1 MIRTKTVIASPQ
13 KDVWRWLM
21 EPANWKLWDNGDL
34 QEVTPDWQAG
44 ATMKWAIG
52 LPSKLASYQE
62 GSVLGIESA
71 YLLSTIGLNSTGP
84 VTTEVEIVEVPLR
97 GASFSDSGAGRITQ
111 LDKKLAKLKQLI
123 ESQDVFLSPLT
134 AEEKLSAGHLPL
146 DVYEIVIREKTPGV
160 PNLVYAAPG
169 PDAFWRLQEQ
179 LAILRK
185 LSVGDIRRLKESVSH
200 VMQADL
206 VARGGRSVS
215 DSLIVAKGGDTQDL
229 VRGAELYSV
238 AARFNP
244 FNDLAL
250 MSCGVALARAGYYR
264 EAVAWISR
272 AHEVNPGNER
282 ISNNL
287 KAIRADAAKIQ
298 ASGAMPGDILGGLP
312 DAVKAE
318 AIPAFDLVWPPAE
331 RPAPAITKEAA
342 TARPQQIT
350 AASYASPWVRFV
362 AFFIDGFIL
371 LIASA
376 PLQAIAAP
384 RGSAARNPATRPG
397 WVLAVFVLWW
407 FYSAFMESSA
417 RGATLGKRIF
427 GLRVTDM
434 DGRRIGF
441 GRATVRF
448 LGKVLGILT
457 IYIGYALAVFTPKKQ
472 ALHDLLS
479 KCLVVREEKS

>member
-1 MIRTKTVIASPQ
+1 
-13 KDVWRWLM
+13 M
-21 EPANWKLWDNGDL
+21 EPANWKLWDTGDL
-34 QEVTPDWQAG
+34 LEVTPGWQAG

-52 LPSKLASYQE
+52 LPSKLASYKE
-62 GSVLGIESA
+62 GSALGIESE
-71 YLLSTIGLNSTGP
+71 YLLSTIGLSSLGAGM
-84 VTTEVEIVEVPLR
+84 TEVEIIEVPLR
-97 GASFSDSGAGRITQ
+97 GASFSDAGAGRIAQ
-111 LDKKLAKLKQLI
+111 LDKNLTKLKGLM
-123 ESQDVFLSPLT
+123 ESRGAFLGPLT
-134 AEEKLSAGHLPL
+134 AEEKLFVGNLPL
-146 DVYEIVIREKTPGV
+146 DVYETVIREKTPGV
-160 PNLVYAAPG
+160 PNLVYAAPD
-169 PDAFWRLQEQ
+169 PDAFGRLQEQ

-185 LSVGDIRRLKESVSH
+185 LIVGDIRRLKESVAH

-215 DSLIVAKGGDTQDL
+215 DSVIVAKGGDTQDL
-229 VRGAELYSV
+229 VRGAELYSG

-264 EAVAWISR
+264 EAVAWLSR

-298 ASGAMPGDILGGLP
+298 ASGAMPGDFPGGLP
-312 DAVKAE
+312 DAVKVE
-318 AIPAFDLVWPPAE
+318 AIPTFDLVWPPTE
-331 RPAPAITKEAA
+331 RPAPIIPKKA
-342 TARPQQIT
+342 TTAGPQPIT
-350 AASYASPWVRFV
+350 AASYASPWVRLV
-362 AFFIDGFIL
+362 AFLIDGFIL
-371 LIASA
+371 LIVTA

-384 RGSAARNPATRPG
+384 GGSAAQNPATRPG
-397 WVLAVFVLWW
+397 WVLAVFALWW
-407 FYSAFMESSA
+407 LYSAFMESSA

-448 LGKVLGILT
+448 FGKLLGILT
-457 IYIGYALAVFTPKKQ
+457 LYIGYALAVFTPKKQ

-479 KCLVVREEKS
+479 NCLVVREEKS